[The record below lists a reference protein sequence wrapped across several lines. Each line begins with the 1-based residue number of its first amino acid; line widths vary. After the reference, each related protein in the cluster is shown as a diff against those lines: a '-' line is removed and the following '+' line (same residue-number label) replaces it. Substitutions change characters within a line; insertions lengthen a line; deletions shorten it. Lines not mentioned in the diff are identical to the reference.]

1 MRMLGFVGTTRLR
14 MACERLPAVA
24 RHWYEQWCMPDARHT
39 FEVSCSALDGSS
51 EWASTQAWQNAKS
64 VNGSIRLAGDGASMI
79 FGPFMHDAPEDET
92 ARHLVREAHLA
103 LINHLLEALGQH
115 GVSDLTA
122 ESSWSPSGL
131 FSAQVLLQLRVGPST
146 LHLSLDAALLNAAL
160 EKPVAR
166 TPLIERKHALGNARV
181 KLSVRL
187 PLASLSIG
195 EMRDL
200 RPGDTLR
207 ASALLADPVSLQLAE
222 GPVIAGGYLAKQ
234 HGQVA
239 VQLISHE

>member
-1 MRMLGFVGTTRLR
+1 
-14 MACERLPAVA
+14 
-24 RHWYEQWCMPDARHT
+24 
-39 FEVSCSALDGSS
+39 
-51 EWASTQAWQNAKS
+51 
-64 VNGSIRLAGDGASMI
+64 
-79 FGPFMHDAPEDET
+79 MHDAPEDET
-92 ARHLVREAHLA
+92 ARHLVREAQLA
-103 LINHLLEALGQH
+103 LINDVLEVLGQS
-115 GVSDLTA
+115 GVSHLTV
-122 ESSWSPSGL
+122 ESSQPSWGL
-131 FSAQVLLQLRVGPST
+131 LSAQVLLQLRVGQST
-146 LHLSLDAALLNAAL
+146 LHLSLDGALLNAAL

-166 TPLIERKHALGNARV
+166 TPLIGRKQALGNARV

-207 ASALLADPVSLQLAE
+207 ASALLADPVSVQLAE

>member
-1 MRMLGFVGTTRLR
+1 
-14 MACERLPAVA
+14 
-24 RHWYEQWCMPDARHT
+24 MPDARHT
-39 FEVSCSALDGSS
+39 CEVNCTALDDSR
-51 EWASTQAWQNAKS
+51 EWPSTTLAWQRAKS
-64 VNGSIRLAGDGASMI
+64 AHGSISLAGDAASMI

-92 ARHLVREAHLA
+92 ARHLVREAQLA
-103 LINHLLEALGQH
+103 LINDVLEVLGQS
-115 GVSDLTA
+115 GVSHLTV
-122 ESSWSPSGL
+122 ESSQPSSGL
-131 FSAQVLLQLRVGPST
+131 LSAQVLLQLRVGQLT
-146 LHLSLDAALLNAAL
+146 LHLSLDAALFNAAL
-160 EKPVAR
+160 EKPVAP

-207 ASALLADPVSLQLAE
+207 ASALLADPVSVQLAE

>member
-14 MACERLPAVA
+14 MACERLPSVA
-24 RHWYEQWCMPDARHT
+24 RHWYEQWCMSDARHT
-39 FEVSCSALDGSS
+39 CEVNCTALDDSR
-51 EWASTQAWQNAKS
+51 EWPSTLAWQSAKS
-64 VNGSIRLAGDGASMI
+64 AHGSISLAGDAASMI

-92 ARHLVREAHLA
+92 ARHLVREAQLA
-103 LINHLLEALGQH
+103 LINDVLEVLGQS
-115 GVSDLTA
+115 GVSHLTV
-122 ESSWSPSGL
+122 ESSQPSSGL
-131 FSAQVLLQLRVGPST
+131 LSAQVLLQLRVGQST

-166 TPLIERKHALGNARV
+166 TPLIERKQALGNARV

-207 ASALLADPVSLQLAE
+207 ASALLADPVSVQLAE

>member
-39 FEVSCSALDGSS
+39 FEVSCSALDDSN
-51 EWASTQAWQNAKS
+51 EWASTMAWQRAKS
-64 VNGSIRLAGDGASMI
+64 VNGSISLAGDGASMI
-79 FGPFMHDAPEDET
+79 FGAFMQDAPEDET
-92 ARHLVREAHLA
+92 ARHLVGEAQLA
-103 LINHLLEALGQH
+103 LINDVLEVLGQS
-115 GVSDLTA
+115 GVSHFA
-122 ESSWSPSGL
+122 ESSHPSSGL
-131 FSAQVLLQLRVGPST
+131 LSAQVLLQLRVGQST
-146 LHLSLDAALLNAAL
+146 LHLSLDAALFNAAL

-222 GPVIAGGYLAKQ
+222 GPVIANGYLAKQ
-234 HGQVA
+234 QGQVA

>member
-1 MRMLGFVGTTRLR
+1 
-14 MACERLPAVA
+14 
-24 RHWYEQWCMPDARHT
+24 MPDARHT
-39 FEVSCSALDGSS
+39 CEVSCSALDDSS
-51 EWASTQAWQNAKS
+51 EWASTLAWQSAKS
-64 VNGSIRLAGDGASMI
+64 TNGSITLAGDWPSMI
-79 FGPFMHDAPEDET
+79 FGLFAHEVPEDET
-92 ARHLVREAHLA
+92 SRHLLREAQLV
-103 LINHLLEALGQH
+103 LINDVLEALGQS
-115 GVSDLTA
+115 GVSHLTA
-122 ESSWSPSGL
+122 GSSRPSSGL
-131 FSAQVLLQLRVGPST
+131 FSAQVLLQLRVGQAT
-146 LHLSLDAALLNAAL
+146 LHLSLDAALFNAAL
-160 EKPVAR
+160 EMPVAR